1 MTNTTHANT
10 TNRYLVFYKSQA
22 KARKAVAGAVYN
34 LASRVVAG
42 VIAGCIVMNIQGNLP
57 PTDTQGIAPAAAAAT
72 AVIN

>member
-1 MTNTTHANT
+1 MTHTTNH

-22 KARKAVAGAVYN
+22 KARKAIAGAVYN

-42 VIAGCIVMNIQGNLP
+42 VIAGCIVMNIQANLP
-57 PTDTQGIAPAAAAAT
+57 PTDAQGIAPAAAAAT